1 MNLWKGTFLYMRRN
15 RKSSKNA
22 KGSVYG
28 NNYGRKRAR
37 WKVVVGFIVFQFIFA
52 LVTAPLIVFY
62 GPFDNVRKTVV
73 GAAMTTLSHQW
84 IAKTFLSEEKIQA
97 ILNEGKIETI
107 QQDNSVIQF
116 VNTHDSSVEVEEI
129 SEGSKFNGYMI
140 IVSDPTR
147 VKVGYSSKLGT
158 AGEMTSQIAKA
169 NGAVAAINGG
179 GFSDQTGTSIWTG
192 TGGTPTG
199 ILISGGKVISNDLS
213 STKAKVDVMALTKE
227 GVLLVGPHS
236 IDEMTKLGVT
246 EAISFGPALIVNGK
260 ATIKSGDGGW
270 GIAPRTAI
278 GQKKDG
284 SILML
289 VLDGRQTSSVG
300 ASLRDVQNIML
311 EYGAYNATNLDG
323 GSSTTMY
330 YENEVLNNPCD
341 PLGERSVPSIVY
353 VK

>member
-1 MNLWKGTFLYMRRN
+1 MKIF
-15 RKSSKNA
+15 RKSSK
-22 KGSVYG
+22 GSS
-28 NNYGRKRAR
+28 GRKKAS
-37 WKVVVGFIVFQFIFA
+37 WKVVVGFIIFQFIFA
-52 LVTAPLIVFY
+52 LITAPLIVFY
-62 GPFDNVRKTVV
+62 GPFTNVRKTVV

-84 IAKTFLSEEKIQA
+84 IAKLFLSDEKIQA

-107 QQDNSVIQF
+107 EQDDSAITF
-116 VNTHDSSVEVEEI
+116 VNTHDTSVDVEEI
-129 SEGSKFNGYMI
+129 SEGSKFHGYMI
-140 IVSDPTR
+140 IVHDPTR

-169 NGAVAAINGG
+169 KGAVAAINGG
-179 GFSDQTGTSIWTG
+179 GFSDQSGSSLWTG

-199 ILISGGKVISNDLS
+199 LLMSGGKVISNDLGS
-213 STKAKVDVMALTKE
+213 NTVKVDVMAITKD
-227 GVLLVGPHS
+227 GALLVGPHS
-236 IDEMTKLGVT
+236 INEMTKLGVM

-260 ATIKSGDGGW
+260 TTIKSGDGGW

-284 SILML
+284 TILML
-289 VLDGRQTSSVG
+289 VIDGRQTDSLG

-330 YENEVLNNPCD
+330 YDNEVLNNPCD

>member
-1 MNLWKGTFLYMRRN
+1 MKRN

-22 KGSVYG
+22 KNSVYG
-28 NNYGRKRAR
+28 NNYARKRAG
-37 WKVVVGFIVFQFIFA
+37 WKVVVGFIVFQLIFA

-84 IAKTFLSEEKIQA
+84 IAEMFLSDEKIKA
-97 ILNEGKIETI
+97 ILDENTIETI
-107 QQDNSVIQF
+107 QQDTSVVEF
-116 VNTHDSSVEVEEI
+116 VNKHDESVEVEEI
-129 SEGSKFNGYMI
+129 SEGSKFSGYMI
-140 IVSDPTR
+140 IVHDPTR

-179 GFSDQTGTSIWTG
+179 GFTDQTGTSKWTG
-192 TGGTPTG
+192 TGGIPTG
-199 ILISGGKVISNDLS
+199 ILISGGNIVSNDLS
-213 STKAKVDVMALTKE
+213 NTKAKVDVMAITKE

-236 IDEMTKLGVT
+236 IDEMTKLGVM

-260 ATIKSGDGGW
+260 TTIKSGDGGW

-284 SILML
+284 TILML

-300 ASLRDVQNIML
+300 ASLRDVQNIMV

-330 YENEVLNNPCD
+330 YDNEILNNPCD

>member
-1 MNLWKGTFLYMRRN
+1 MKRYG
-15 RKSSKNA
+15 KSSKKA
-22 KGSVYG
+22 
-28 NNYGRKRAR
+28 YGRKKAG
-37 WKVVVGFIVFQFIFA
+37 WKAVVGFIVFQLVFA
-52 LVTAPLIVFY
+52 LITAPLIVFY

-84 IAKTFLSEEKIQA
+84 IAKIFLSDEKIEA
-97 ILNEGKIETI
+97 ILNENTIETI
-107 QQDNSVIQF
+107 EQDDSALEFEV
-116 VNTHDSSVEVEEI
+116 VHDDSVEVEEI
-129 SEGSKFNGYMI
+129 SEGSKFKGYMI
-140 IVSDPTR
+140 IVRDPTR
-147 VKVGYSSKLGT
+147 IKVGYSSKLGT

-169 NGAVAAINGG
+169 KGAVAAINGG
-179 GFSDQTGTSIWTG
+179 GFTDQTGTSKWTG
-192 TGGTPTG
+192 TGGIPTG
-199 ILISGGKVISNDLS
+199 ILISEGNIVSNDLS
-213 STKAKVDVMALTKE
+213 SNTAKVDVMAITGE
-227 GVLLVGPHS
+227 GMLLVGPHS
-236 IDEMTKLGVT
+236 INEMTKLGVK

-260 ATIKSGDGGW
+260 TTIKSGDGGW

-284 SILML
+284 TILML

-300 ASLRDVQNIML
+300 ASLRDVQNIMV

-330 YENEVLNNPCD
+330 YDNEVLNNPCD